1 MCGEHP
7 LLEYLEDPLVDGDPT
22 GYQKAIKRFG
32 EALPKVKIGV
42 RSWFKSSLE
51 TIKQHSQI
59 VSKDGGDDDEE
70 GESRPDTRESNPGS
84 PREGDNKSSQ
94 ALLELNKLKF
104 IPGVIH
110 IERSLLP
117 KASAYKLWEL
127 VQYQ

>member
-7 LLEYLEDPLVDGDPT
+7 LLEYLEDPLVDGDST
-22 GYQKAIKRFG
+22 GYQKAIKRFR

-51 TIKQHSQI
+51 TIKQYTQI

-70 GESRPDTRESNPGS
+70 GESRPDTQGSNPGS

-104 IPGVIH
+104 TPGVIH